1 MKIVIAYL
9 QLNHGAESR
18 IMSIIESLGTT
29 AATIG
34 GGFFVGVLIGYA
46 MKKVINMVVV
56 IVGSFL
62 AGLDYLQYY
71 GMASINL
78 NKLQTVSEGAIT
90 TLSNAVMQ
98 IPGMIVSSDDSSHAA
113 ATESFAMTSFG
124 IPLPVGVIMLNLILF
139 SHVLAAYAAKEQ
151 TDTELEDEDT
161 KEELG
166 TSETNPTKEDDIAKQ
181 EEEDKEESND
191 DTKERELEDNILIDE
206 DDDISSSDAIPFEL
220 PFDDIIPF
228 P

>member
-71 GMASINL
+71 GIASINL
-78 NKLQTVSEGAIT
+78 NNFKPYLKVLLQ
-90 TLSNAVMQ
+90 LFQMQ
-98 IPGMIVSSDDSSHAA
+98 LCKFQV
-113 ATESFAMTSFG
+113 
-124 IPLPVGVIMLNLILF
+124 
-139 SHVLAAYAAKEQ
+139 
-151 TDTELEDEDT
+151 
-161 KEELG
+161 
-166 TSETNPTKEDDIAKQ
+166 
-181 EEEDKEESND
+181 
-191 DTKERELEDNILIDE
+191 
-206 DDDISSSDAIPFEL
+206 
-220 PFDDIIPF
+220 
-228 P
+228 